1 MASTARASHNSD
13 AAKSEKTPVFSLR
26 ELVESSTWPAL
37 YRALLLAML
46 DKNRFGTELFRSQRK
61 LSREFCVSYSTIRR
75 MIDRLER
82 GHRFGRTQV
91 NHCEGVLTLLYEP
104 NKRPGGKLRRTPT
117 YQLHPQRFQ
126 PRMTEQEFEDRS
138 NGALCPFPPNS
149 TRPSSPPPPPSPP
162 VKQPAEDPHRS
173 QRREAHVRE
182 LNSRDGRN
190 LVKYMLAFSRGNV
203 REVGL
208 DGLASNLS
216 PGHPRYAAPMNKH
229 DALIEACKKLGL
241 PLAPAKAH
249 LEMCG
254 WKFDE
259 PPPD

>member
-1 MASTARASHNSD
+1 MSESTARAYPNS
-13 AAKSEKTPVFSLR
+13 AREKSQFSLTQ
-26 ELVESSTWPAL
+26 LVSASSWPAH
-37 YRALLLAML
+37 YQVLLLRML
-46 DKNRFGTELFRSQRK
+46 EKNQFGTELFRSTKTLARATGWHYTTVK
-61 LSREFCVSYSTIRR
+61 R

-82 GHRFGRTQV
+82 GHRFGRKNV
-91 NHCEGVLTLLYEP
+91 VECEGVLSLLYEA
-104 NKRPGGKLRRTPT
+104 NSRLGGRLRRQRT
-117 YQLHPQRFQ
+117 YQLVPTKLRA
-126 PRMTEQEFEDRS
+126 RLTEQEFEDRS

-149 TRPSSPPPPPSPP
+149 ARPSSPPPPPSPP

-208 DGLASNLS
+208 DGLAFNLS
-216 PGHPRYAAPMNKH
+216 PGHPRYAAPMNRV

-241 PLAPAKAH
+241 PIDSAKAY
-249 LEMCG
+249 LVKCG